1 MTGAELV
8 GDDDVVAVD
17 VDDDGAVG
25 IDFDEQLGVRGV
37 DAVVEFAEDALA
49 AVDDVVVDLL

>member
-8 GDDDVVAVD
+8 EDDGVVAA

-25 IDFDEQLGVRGV
+25 IDFDEQLGVRVV
-37 DAVVEFAEDALA
+37 DAVVEFAEDAGA
-49 AVDDVVVDLL
+49 AVDVGVDLL

>member
-8 GDDDVVAVD
+8 GDDDVVAV

-25 IDFDEQLGVRGV
+25 VDFDEQLGVRVV
-37 DAVVEFAEDALA
+37 DAVFEFAEDALA